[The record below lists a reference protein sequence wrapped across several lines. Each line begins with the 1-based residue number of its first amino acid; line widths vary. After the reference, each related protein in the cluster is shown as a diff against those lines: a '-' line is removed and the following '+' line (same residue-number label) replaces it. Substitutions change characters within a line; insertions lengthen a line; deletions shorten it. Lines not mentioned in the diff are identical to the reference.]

1 MANLS
6 IKKSLNPDSL
16 DITLSIV
23 INLIIISSLFIYGS
37 LLKGK
42 LNREGNKSTNPEIS
56 IVSSNQVISKG
67 DTIDSSELST
77 EKGKKIEV
85 DNVKT
90 STTIATA
97 RNEVRSEVKNEVR
110 REVVGGKAE
119 IDANTKNISNGSM
132 NMPSGLVDK
141 GSYYLA
147 ENANV
152 SGINYQILSQV
163 NPDTTIL
170 SQRNYSEKLV
180 IKAKMLVSENGKVES
195 VSIISGANPY
205 GIHAEVIKALKQ
217 WKFSKLSY
225 NGKPLK
231 IYFTKTFIL

>member
-1 MANLS
+1 MTNLS

-16 DITLSIV
+16 DVTLSIV

-42 LNREGNKSTNPEIS
+42 LNIEENKNTNPEIS
-56 IVSSNQVISKG
+56 IVSSNQVVSKN
-67 DTIDSSELST
+67 DIINSSELSMG
-77 EKGKKIEV
+77 KGKKIEV

-90 STTIATA
+90 ATTMATT
-97 RNEVRSEVKNEVR
+97 RNEAKSA
-110 REVVGGKAE
+110 GIAGKVE
-119 IDANTKNISNGSM
+119 IDANTKNISNGSV

-152 SGINYQILSQV
+152 PGINYQILSQI
-163 NPDTTIL
+163 NPDTTVL

-180 IKAKMLVSENGKVES
+180 IKAKILVSESGKVES

>member
-1 MANLS
+1 MTNLS

-23 INLIIISSLFIYGS
+23 INLIIILSLFIYGS

-42 LNREGNKSTNPEIS
+42 LNIEENKNTNPEIS
-56 IVSSNQVISKG
+56 IVSSNQVVSK
-67 DTIDSSELST
+67 DNIINSSELSM
-77 EKGKKIEV
+77 EKGKQVEV

-90 STTIATA
+90 VTTMATT
-97 RNEVRSEVKNEVR
+97 RNEVKSEAKSA
-110 REVVGGKAE
+110 GIAGKVE
-119 IDANTKNISNGSM
+119 IDANTKNISNGSV

-152 SGINYQILSQV
+152 PGINYQILSQI
-163 NPDTTIL
+163 NPDTTVL

-180 IKAKMLVSENGKVES
+180 IKAKILVSESGKVES

>member
-1 MANLS
+1 MIIVNLS

-42 LNREGNKSTNPEIS
+42 LNIEENKNTNPEIS
-56 IVSSNQVISKG
+56 IVSSNQVVSKN
-67 DTIDSSELST
+67 DIINSSELSMG
-77 EKGKKIEV
+77 KGKKIEV

-90 STTIATA
+90 ATTMATT
-97 RNEVRSEVKNEVR
+97 RNEAKSA
-110 REVVGGKAE
+110 GIAGKVE

-180 IKAKMLVSENGKVES
+180 IKAKILVSESGKVES

>member
-42 LNREGNKSTNPEIS
+42 LNIEGNKSTNPEIS

-90 STTIATA
+90 STTIATT
-97 RNEVRSEVKNEVR
+97 RNEARSEVKNEVR

-119 IDANTKNISNGSM
+119 IDTNTKNISNGSM

-180 IKAKMLVSENGKVES
+180 IKAKMLLSENGKVES

>member
-1 MANLS
+1 MIIVNLS

-16 DITLSIV
+16 DVTLSIV

-42 LNREGNKSTNPEIS
+42 LNIEENKSINPEIS
-56 IVSSNQVISKG
+56 IVSSNQVVSKN
-67 DTIDSSELST
+67 DIINSSELSM
-77 EKGKKIEV
+77 EKGKQVEV

-90 STTIATA
+90 ATTMATT
-97 RNEVRSEVKNEVR
+97 RNEAKSA
-110 REVVGGKAE
+110 GIAGKVE
-119 IDANTKNISNGSM
+119 IDANTKNISNGSV

-180 IKAKMLVSENGKVES
+180 IKAKILVSESGKVES

>member
-1 MANLS
+1 MIIVNLS

-42 LNREGNKSTNPEIS
+42 LNIEENKSINPEIS
-56 IVSSNQVISKG
+56 IVSSNQVVSKN
-67 DTIDSSELST
+67 DIINSSELSM
-77 EKGKKIEV
+77 EKGKQVEV

-90 STTIATA
+90 ATTMATT
-97 RNEVRSEVKNEVR
+97 RNEAKSA
-110 REVVGGKAE
+110 GIAGKVE

-152 SGINYQILSQV
+152 PGINYQILSQI
-163 NPDTTIL
+163 NPDTTVL

-180 IKAKMLVSENGKVES
+180 IKAKILVSENGKVES

-225 NGKPLK
+225 NGKQLK

>member
-23 INLIIISSLFIYGS
+23 INFIIISSLFIYGS

-42 LNREGNKSTNPEIS
+42 LNIEGNKSTNPEIS

-90 STTIATA
+90 STTIATT
-97 RNEVRSEVKNEVR
+97 RNEARSEVKNEVR
-110 REVVGGKAE
+110 REVIGGKAE
-119 IDANTKNISNGSM
+119 IDTNTKNISNGSM

>member
-1 MANLS
+1 MIIVNLS

-23 INLIIISSLFIYGS
+23 INLIIILSLFIYGS

-42 LNREGNKSTNPEIS
+42 LNIEENKNTNPEIS
-56 IVSSNQVISKG
+56 IVSSNQVVSK
-67 DTIDSSELST
+67 DNIINSSELSM
-77 EKGKKIEV
+77 EKGKQVEV

-90 STTIATA
+90 VTTMATT
-97 RNEVRSEVKNEVR
+97 RNEVKSEAKSA
-110 REVVGGKAE
+110 GIAGKVE
-119 IDANTKNISNGSM
+119 IDANTKNISNGSV

-152 SGINYQILSQV
+152 PGINYQILSQI
-163 NPDTTIL
+163 NPDTTVL

-180 IKAKMLVSENGKVES
+180 IKAKILVSESGKVES

-231 IYFTKTFIL
+231 IYITKTFIL

>member
-1 MANLS
+1 MIIVNLS

-42 LNREGNKSTNPEIS
+42 LNIEENKSINPEIS
-56 IVSSNQVISKG
+56 IVSSNQVVSKN
-67 DTIDSSELST
+67 DIINSSELSMG
-77 EKGKKIEV
+77 KGKKIEV

-90 STTIATA
+90 ATTMATT
-97 RNEVRSEVKNEVR
+97 RNEAKSA
-110 REVVGGKAE
+110 GIAGKVE
-119 IDANTKNISNGSM
+119 IDANTKNISNGSV

-163 NPDTTIL
+163 NPDTTVL

-180 IKAKMLVSENGKVES
+180 IKAKILVSENGKVES

>member
-1 MANLS
+1 MIIVNLS

-42 LNREGNKSTNPEIS
+42 LNIEENKSINPEIS
-56 IVSSNQVISKG
+56 IVSSNQVVSKN
-67 DTIDSSELST
+67 DIINSSELSM
-77 EKGKKIEV
+77 EKGKQVEV

-90 STTIATA
+90 ATTMATT
-97 RNEVRSEVKNEVR
+97 RNEAKSA
-110 REVVGGKAE
+110 GIAGKVE
-119 IDANTKNISNGSM
+119 IDANTKNISNGSV

-163 NPDTTIL
+163 NPDTTVL

-180 IKAKMLVSENGKVES
+180 IKAKILVSENGKVES

-205 GIHAEVIKALKQ
+205 GIHAEVIKALQQ

>member
-1 MANLS
+1 MTNLS

-16 DITLSIV
+16 DVTLSIV

-42 LNREGNKSTNPEIS
+42 LNIEENKNTNPEIS
-56 IVSSNQVISKG
+56 IVSSNQVVSKN
-67 DTIDSSELST
+67 DIINSSELSMG
-77 EKGKKIEV
+77 KGKKIEV

-90 STTIATA
+90 ATTMATT
-97 RNEVRSEVKNEVR
+97 RNEAKSA
-110 REVVGGKAE
+110 GIAGKVE

-180 IKAKMLVSENGKVES
+180 IKAKILVSESGKVES

-217 WKFSKLSY
+217 SKFSKLSY

>member
-16 DITLSIV
+16 DVTLSIV

-90 STTIATA
+90 STTIATT
-97 RNEVRSEVKNEVR
+97 RNEARSEVKNEVR

-119 IDANTKNISNGSM
+119 IDTNTKNISNGSM

-205 GIHAEVIKALKQ
+205 GIQSEVIKALKQ

>member
-1 MANLS
+1 M
-6 IKKSLNPDSL
+6 
-16 DITLSIV
+16 

-42 LNREGNKSTNPEIS
+42 LNIEENKNTNPEIS
-56 IVSSNQVISKG
+56 IVSSNQVVSKN
-67 DTIDSSELST
+67 DIINSSELSMG
-77 EKGKKIEV
+77 KGKKIEV

-90 STTIATA
+90 ATTMATT
-97 RNEVRSEVKNEVR
+97 RNEAKSA
-110 REVVGGKAE
+110 GIAGKVE
-119 IDANTKNISNGSM
+119 IDANTKNISNGSV

-152 SGINYQILSQV
+152 SGINYQILSQI
-163 NPDTTIL
+163 NPDTTVL

-180 IKAKMLVSENGKVES
+180 IKAKILVSENGKVES

>member
-1 MANLS
+1 MIIVNLS

-42 LNREGNKSTNPEIS
+42 LNIEENKNTNPEIS
-56 IVSSNQVISKG
+56 IVSSNQVVSKN
-67 DTIDSSELST
+67 DIINSSELSM
-77 EKGKKIEV
+77 EKGKQVEV

-90 STTIATA
+90 ATTMATT
-97 RNEVRSEVKNEVR
+97 RNEAKSA
-110 REVVGGKAE
+110 GIAGKVE

-180 IKAKMLVSENGKVES
+180 IKAKILVSESGKVES

>member
-16 DITLSIV
+16 DVTLSIV

-42 LNREGNKSTNPEIS
+42 LNIEGNKSTNPEIS

-90 STTIATA
+90 ATTIATT
-97 RNEVRSEVKNEVR
+97 RNEAKSA
-110 REVVGGKAE
+110 GIAGKVE
-119 IDANTKNISNGSM
+119 IDANTKNISNGSV

-180 IKAKMLVSENGKVES
+180 IKAKILVSESGKVES

>member
-42 LNREGNKSTNPEIS
+42 LNIEGNKSTNPEIS

-90 STTIATA
+90 STTIATT
-97 RNEVRSEVKNEVR
+97 RNEARSEVKNEVR

-119 IDANTKNISNGSM
+119 IDTNTKNISNGSM

>member
-1 MANLS
+1 MTNLS

-16 DITLSIV
+16 DVTLSIV

-42 LNREGNKSTNPEIS
+42 LNIEENKNTNPEIS
-56 IVSSNQVISKG
+56 IVSSNQVVSKN
-67 DTIDSSELST
+67 DIINSSELSM
-77 EKGKKIEV
+77 EKGKQVEV

-90 STTIATA
+90 ATTMATT
-97 RNEVRSEVKNEVR
+97 RNEAKSA
-110 REVVGGKAE
+110 GIAGKVE
-119 IDANTKNISNGSM
+119 IDANTKNISNGSV

-163 NPDTTIL
+163 NPDTTVL

-180 IKAKMLVSENGKVES
+180 IKAKILVSENGKVES

>member
-1 MANLS
+1 MTNLS

-16 DITLSIV
+16 DVTLSIV

-42 LNREGNKSTNPEIS
+42 LNIEENKNTNPEIS
-56 IVSSNQVISKG
+56 IVSSNQVVSKN
-67 DTIDSSELST
+67 DIINSSELSM
-77 EKGKKIEV
+77 EKGKQVEV

-90 STTIATA
+90 VTTMATT
-97 RNEVRSEVKNEVR
+97 RNEVKSEAKSA
-110 REVVGGKAE
+110 GIAGKVE

-163 NPDTTIL
+163 NPDTTVL

-180 IKAKMLVSENGKVES
+180 IKAKILVSENGKVES

>member
-42 LNREGNKSTNPEIS
+42 LNIEGNKSTNPEIS

-90 STTIATA
+90 STTIATT
-97 RNEVRSEVKNEVR
+97 RNEARSEVKNEVR

-119 IDANTKNISNGSM
+119 IDTNTKNISNGSM

-180 IKAKMLVSENGKVES
+180 IKAKILVSENGKVES

>member
-1 MANLS
+1 MIIVNLS

-23 INLIIISSLFIYGS
+23 INLIIILSLFIYGS

-42 LNREGNKSTNPEIS
+42 LNIEENKNTNPEIS
-56 IVSSNQVISKG
+56 IVSSNQVVSK
-67 DTIDSSELST
+67 DNIINSSELSM
-77 EKGKKIEV
+77 EKGKQVEV

-90 STTIATA
+90 ATTMATT
-97 RNEVRSEVKNEVR
+97 RNEAKSA
-110 REVVGGKAE
+110 GIAGKVE
-119 IDANTKNISNGSM
+119 IDANTKNISNGSV

-152 SGINYQILSQV
+152 PGINYQILSQI
-163 NPDTTIL
+163 NPDTTVL

-180 IKAKMLVSENGKVES
+180 IKAKILVSENGKVES

>member
-1 MANLS
+1 MIIVNLS

-42 LNREGNKSTNPEIS
+42 LNIEENKSINPEIS
-56 IVSSNQVISKG
+56 IVSSNQVVSKN
-67 DTIDSSELST
+67 DIINSSELSMG
-77 EKGKKIEV
+77 KGKQVEV

-90 STTIATA
+90 ATTMATT
-97 RNEVRSEVKNEVR
+97 RNEAKSA
-110 REVVGGKAE
+110 GIAGKVE
-119 IDANTKNISNGSM
+119 IDANTKNISNGSV

-180 IKAKMLVSENGKVES
+180 IKAKILVSENGKVES

>member
-1 MANLS
+1 MTNLS

-16 DITLSIV
+16 DVTLSIV

-42 LNREGNKSTNPEIS
+42 LNIEENKSINPEIS
-56 IVSSNQVISKG
+56 IVSSNQVVSKN
-67 DTIDSSELST
+67 DIINSSELSM
-77 EKGKKIEV
+77 EKGKQVEV

-90 STTIATA
+90 STTMATT
-97 RNEVRSEVKNEVR
+97 RNEAKSA
-110 REVVGGKAE
+110 GIAGKVE

-180 IKAKMLVSENGKVES
+180 IKAKILVSESGKVES

-217 WKFSKLSY
+217 SKFSKLSY

>member
-1 MANLS
+1 MIIVNLS

-23 INLIIISSLFIYGS
+23 INLIIILSLFIYGS

-42 LNREGNKSTNPEIS
+42 LNIEENKNTNPEIS
-56 IVSSNQVISKG
+56 IVSSNQVVSK
-67 DTIDSSELST
+67 DNIINSSELSM
-77 EKGKKIEV
+77 EKGKQVEV

-90 STTIATA
+90 VTTMATT
-97 RNEVRSEVKNEVR
+97 RNEVKSEAKSA
-110 REVVGGKAE
+110 GIAGKVE
-119 IDANTKNISNGSM
+119 IDANTKNISNGSV

-152 SGINYQILSQV
+152 PGINYQILSQI
-163 NPDTTIL
+163 NPDTTVL

-180 IKAKMLVSENGKVES
+180 IKAKILVSENGKVES

>member
-1 MANLS
+1 MTNLS

-16 DITLSIV
+16 DVTLSIV

-42 LNREGNKSTNPEIS
+42 LNIEENKNTNPEIS
-56 IVSSNQVISKG
+56 IVSSNQVVSKN
-67 DTIDSSELST
+67 DIINSSELSM
-77 EKGKKIEV
+77 EKGKQVEV

-90 STTIATA
+90 ATTMATT
-97 RNEVRSEVKNEVR
+97 RNEAKSA
-110 REVVGGKAE
+110 GIAGKVE

-180 IKAKMLVSENGKVES
+180 IKAKILVSESGKVES

>member
-1 MANLS
+1 MTNLS

-42 LNREGNKSTNPEIS
+42 LNIEENKSINPEIS
-56 IVSSNQVISKG
+56 IVSSNQVVSKN
-67 DTIDSSELST
+67 DIINSSELSM
-77 EKGKKIEV
+77 EKGKQVEV

-90 STTIATA
+90 ATTMATT
-97 RNEVRSEVKNEVR
+97 RNEAKSA
-110 REVVGGKAE
+110 GIAGKVE
-119 IDANTKNISNGSM
+119 IDANTKNISNGSV

-163 NPDTTIL
+163 NPDTTVL

-180 IKAKMLVSENGKVES
+180 IKAKILVSESGKVES

>member
-42 LNREGNKSTNPEIS
+42 LNIEGNKSTNPEIS

-119 IDANTKNISNGSM
+119 IDTNTKNISNGSM

>member
-1 MANLS
+1 MIIVNLS

-42 LNREGNKSTNPEIS
+42 LNIEENKSINPEIS
-56 IVSSNQVISKG
+56 IVSSNQVVSKN
-67 DTIDSSELST
+67 DIINSSELSM

-90 STTIATA
+90 ATTMATT
-97 RNEVRSEVKNEVR
+97 RNEAKSA
-110 REVVGGKAE
+110 GIAGKVE
-119 IDANTKNISNGSM
+119 IDANTKNISNGSV

-163 NPDTTIL
+163 NPDTTVL

-180 IKAKMLVSENGKVES
+180 IKAKILVSENGKVES

>member
-1 MANLS
+1 MIIVNLS

-42 LNREGNKSTNPEIS
+42 LNIEENKSINPEIS
-56 IVSSNQVISKG
+56 IVSSNQVVSKN
-67 DTIDSSELST
+67 DIINSSELSM
-77 EKGKKIEV
+77 EKGKQVEV

-90 STTIATA
+90 ATTMATT
-97 RNEVRSEVKNEVR
+97 RNEAKSA
-110 REVVGGKAE
+110 GIAGKVE

-180 IKAKMLVSENGKVES
+180 IKAKILVSESGKVES

>member
-1 MANLS
+1 MTNLS

-16 DITLSIV
+16 DVTLSIV

-42 LNREGNKSTNPEIS
+42 LNIEENKNTNPEIS
-56 IVSSNQVISKG
+56 IVSSNQVVSKN
-67 DTIDSSELST
+67 DIINSSELSMG
-77 EKGKKIEV
+77 KGKKIEV

-90 STTIATA
+90 ATTMATT
-97 RNEVRSEVKNEVR
+97 RNEAKSA
-110 REVVGGKAE
+110 GIAGKVE
-119 IDANTKNISNGSM
+119 IDANTKNISNGSV

-180 IKAKMLVSENGKVES
+180 IKAKILVSESGKVES

>member
-1 MANLS
+1 MTNLS

-16 DITLSIV
+16 DVTLSIV
-23 INLIIISSLFIYGS
+23 INLIIISSLFIYAS

-42 LNREGNKSTNPEIS
+42 LNIEENKNTNPEIS
-56 IVSSNQVISKG
+56 IVSSNQVVSKN
-67 DTIDSSELST
+67 DIINSSELSM
-77 EKGKKIEV
+77 EKGKQVEV

-90 STTIATA
+90 ATTMATT
-97 RNEVRSEVKNEVR
+97 RNEAKSA
-110 REVVGGKAE
+110 GIAGKVE

-180 IKAKMLVSENGKVES
+180 IKAKILVSESGKVES

>member
-1 MANLS
+1 MIIVNLS

-42 LNREGNKSTNPEIS
+42 LNIEENKSINPEIS
-56 IVSSNQVISKG
+56 IVSSNQVVSKN
-67 DTIDSSELST
+67 DIINSSELSM
-77 EKGKKIEV
+77 EKGKQVEV

-90 STTIATA
+90 ATTMATT
-97 RNEVRSEVKNEVR
+97 RNEAKSA
-110 REVVGGKAE
+110 GIAGKVE
-119 IDANTKNISNGSM
+119 IDANTKNISNGSV

-180 IKAKMLVSENGKVES
+180 IKAKILVSESGKVES

>member
-1 MANLS
+1 MTNLS

-16 DITLSIV
+16 DVTLSIV

-42 LNREGNKSTNPEIS
+42 LNIEENKSINPEIS
-56 IVSSNQVISKG
+56 IVSSNQVVSKN
-67 DTIDSSELST
+67 DIINSSELSM
-77 EKGKKIEV
+77 EKGKQVEV

-90 STTIATA
+90 VTTMATT
-97 RNEVRSEVKNEVR
+97 RNEVKSEAKSA
-110 REVVGGKAE
+110 GIAGKVE

-180 IKAKMLVSENGKVES
+180 IKAKILVSESGKVES

>member
-1 MANLS
+1 MIIVNLS

-37 LLKGK
+37 LFKGK
-42 LNREGNKSTNPEIS
+42 LNIEENKSINPEIS
-56 IVSSNQVISKG
+56 IVSSNQVVSKN
-67 DTIDSSELST
+67 DIINSSELSM
-77 EKGKKIEV
+77 EKGKQVEV

-90 STTIATA
+90 ATTMATT
-97 RNEVRSEVKNEVR
+97 RNEAKSA
-110 REVVGGKAE
+110 GIAGKVE
-119 IDANTKNISNGSM
+119 IDANTKNISNGSV

-163 NPDTTIL
+163 NPDTTVL

-180 IKAKMLVSENGKVES
+180 IKAKILVSENGKVES

>member
-1 MANLS
+1 MIIVNLS

-42 LNREGNKSTNPEIS
+42 LNIEENKNTNPEIS
-56 IVSSNQVISKG
+56 IVSSNQVVSK
-67 DTIDSSELST
+67 DNIINSSELSM
-77 EKGKKIEV
+77 EKGKQVEV

-90 STTIATA
+90 VTTMATT
-97 RNEVRSEVKNEVR
+97 RNEVKSEAKSA
-110 REVVGGKAE
+110 GIAGKVE
-119 IDANTKNISNGSM
+119 IDANTKNISNGSV

-152 SGINYQILSQV
+152 PGINYQILSQI
-163 NPDTTIL
+163 NPDTTVL

-180 IKAKMLVSENGKVES
+180 IKAKILVSENGKVES

>member
-1 MANLS
+1 MTNLS

-23 INLIIISSLFIYGS
+23 INLIIILSLFIYGS

-42 LNREGNKSTNPEIS
+42 LNIEENKNTNPEIS
-56 IVSSNQVISKG
+56 IVSSNQVVSK
-67 DTIDSSELST
+67 DNIINSSELSM
-77 EKGKKIEV
+77 EKGKQVEV

-90 STTIATA
+90 VTTMATT
-97 RNEVRSEVKNEVR
+97 RNEVKSEAKSA
-110 REVVGGKAE
+110 GIAGKVE
-119 IDANTKNISNGSM
+119 IDANTKNISNGSV

-152 SGINYQILSQV
+152 PGINYQILSQI
-163 NPDTTIL
+163 NPDTTVL

-180 IKAKMLVSENGKVES
+180 IKAKILVSENGKVES

>member
-1 MANLS
+1 MTNLS

-23 INLIIISSLFIYGS
+23 INLIIILSLFIYGS

-42 LNREGNKSTNPEIS
+42 LNIEENKNTNPEIS
-56 IVSSNQVISKG
+56 IVSSNQVVSK
-67 DTIDSSELST
+67 DNIINSSELSM
-77 EKGKKIEV
+77 EKGKQVEV

-90 STTIATA
+90 VTTMATT
-97 RNEVRSEVKNEVR
+97 RNEVKSEAKSA
-110 REVVGGKAE
+110 GIAGKVE

-180 IKAKMLVSENGKVES
+180 IKAKILVSESGKVES

>member
-1 MANLS
+1 MIIVNLS

-42 LNREGNKSTNPEIS
+42 LNIEENKNTNPEIS
-56 IVSSNQVISKG
+56 IVSSNQVVSKN
-67 DTIDSSELST
+67 DIINSSELSM
-77 EKGKKIEV
+77 EKGKQVEV

-90 STTIATA
+90 ATTMATT
-97 RNEVRSEVKNEVR
+97 RNEAKSA
-110 REVVGGKAE
+110 GIAGKVE
-119 IDANTKNISNGSM
+119 IDANTKNISNGSV

-163 NPDTTIL
+163 NPDTTVL

-180 IKAKMLVSENGKVES
+180 IKAKILVSESGKVES

>member
-1 MANLS
+1 
-6 IKKSLNPDSL
+6 
-16 DITLSIV
+16 
-23 INLIIISSLFIYGS
+23 
-37 LLKGK
+37 
-42 LNREGNKSTNPEIS
+42 
-56 IVSSNQVISKG
+56 
-67 DTIDSSELST
+67 
-77 EKGKKIEV
+77 
-85 DNVKT
+85 
-90 STTIATA
+90 
-97 RNEVRSEVKNEVR
+97 
-110 REVVGGKAE
+110 
-119 IDANTKNISNGSM
+119 
-132 NMPSGLVDK
+132 MPSGLVDK

-163 NPDTTIL
+163 NPDTTVL

-180 IKAKMLVSENGKVES
+180 IKAKILVSENGKVES

>member
-1 MANLS
+1 MTNLS

-23 INLIIISSLFIYGS
+23 INLIIILSLFIYGS

-42 LNREGNKSTNPEIS
+42 LNIEENKNTNPEIS
-56 IVSSNQVISKG
+56 IVSSNQVVSK
-67 DTIDSSELST
+67 DNIINSSELSM
-77 EKGKKIEV
+77 EKGKQVEV

-90 STTIATA
+90 VTTMATT
-97 RNEVRSEVKNEVR
+97 RNEVKSEAKSA
-110 REVVGGKAE
+110 GIAGKVE
-119 IDANTKNISNGSM
+119 IDANTKNISNGSV

-163 NPDTTIL
+163 NPDTTVL

-180 IKAKMLVSENGKVES
+180 IKAKILVSENGKVES